1 LTLPGSYVA
10 EHIELGYAA
19 TEYSIQGVTVGTSHN
34 LATPQTSRGA
44 FYMAMTRGQ
53 DTNTAHMATQTVSD
67 PDPAPGAVHD
77 AIHRSPAA
85 ILGLAFERDE
95 PDRSALAIQAES
107 AAEARSVQT
116 AIERLAGFTAD
127 VTTRRT
133 VRWLDQLVDHGHLT
147 PDQRRRIAAEDGAAT
162 LAKVLRRTELA
173 GHDPAQVL
181 QAAVTA
187 RGLAGARQLSN
198 VLYDRITTN
207 RQLSLDPVGDT
218 YTQRAPTA
226 DDPGEQRFITA
237 LTHAADNRREE
248 LGAQTIEQPPQWAVD
263 AFGSPPTDPEGRR
276 SWERKAGI
284 VAAHRELS
292 GHTDPHT
299 PIGLPPKPG
308 QPEHYASFR
317 AAHRALGRPDTD
329 TEEMQLS
336 QGQLRM
342 RIRAWERERAWAPP
356 NVTHELAGTRQ
367 AATRHRNTATLRTA
381 EAHAATD
388 PDTRSRLQQEAA
400 EAAALANLLDTQIE
414 ALTEIDD
421 AYSYHLVDTAV
432 TRANAHR
439 AQAALGARHVI
450 APPPADATSTDE
462 WLAADAAARRADDA
476 HRDITNDHDLA
487 DVAGHDAAGLTSL
500 DDTTQRGPVV
510 ETVVPDIRELAA
522 TEVPR
527 PIDDSV
533 HVPTAARTAD
543 DLTRARRA
551 LAETRQRQA
560 DNARHHAEQ
569 ARAQQLARWH
579 AEDQAAE
586 QHTREQV
593 TDHAPPTLEPVG
605 PHD

>member
-1 LTLPGSYVA
+1 
-10 EHIELGYAA
+10 
-19 TEYSIQGVTVGTSHN
+19 
-34 LATPQTSRGA
+34 
-44 FYMAMTRGQ
+44 MTRGQ
-53 DTNTAHMATQTVSD
+53 DSNTAHMATQTVAD

-85 ILGLAFERDE
+85 ILGLAFDRDE

-107 AAEARSVQT
+107 AADARSVQT
-116 AIERLAGFTAD
+116 AIDRLAGFTAE

-162 LAKVLRRTELA
+162 LARVLRCAELA
-173 GHDPAQVL
+173 GDDPAQVL
-181 QAAVTA
+181 QHAVTA
-187 RGLAGARQLSN
+187 RDLAGARQLSN
-198 VLYDRITTN
+198 VLYDRIATN
-207 RQLSLDPVGDT
+207 RQLSLDPIGDS
-218 YTQRAPTA
+218 YTDRAPTA
-226 DDPGEQRFITA
+226 DDPDEQRFITA
-237 LTHAADNRREE
+237 LTHAADTRRTE
-248 LGAQTIEQPPQWAVD
+248 LGAQAAEQPPKWAVA
-263 AFGSPPTDPEGRR
+263 AFGSPPTDPEARQA
-276 SWERKAGI
+276 WEHKAGI

-308 QPEHYASFR
+308 QPEHYASYR

-336 QGQLRM
+336 QGQLRI
-342 RIRAWERERAWAPP
+342 RIRAWEREQAWAPP
-356 NVTHELAGTRQ
+356 NVTHELAGTQQ
-367 AATRHRNTATLRTA
+367 AATRHRNTATLRAA
-381 EAHAATD
+381 EARAAAD
-388 PDTRSRLQQEAA
+388 PETQGRLQQEAA

-421 AYSYHLVDTAV
+421 AYSYHLVDTAG

-439 AQAALGARHVI
+439 AEAALGARHAI
-450 APPPADATSTDE
+450 APPPEDTTSTED
-462 WLAADAAARRADDA
+462 WLAADADDRLA
-476 HRDITNDHDLA
+476 EDPHRGITDDHDLA
-487 DVAGHDAAGLTSL
+487 GITDDDATDLTSL

-522 TEVPR
+522 TETPR
-527 PIDDSV
+527 PIDDTV
-533 HVPTAARTAD
+533 HVPTAQQTAD

-560 DNARHHAEQ
+560 DNARHHAKQ
-569 ARAQQLARWH
+569 ARSQQIARWH
-579 AEDQAAE
+579 ADDQAAE
-586 QHTREQV
+586 QTTARAQV